1 MRGGV
6 KYVFYAARF
15 SKSKNHRL
23 LVSLMAEHLHGGDVK
38 LMLGGKGRE
47 MDNIHRLCADM
58 GIGENVVFMGRVP
71 RAHFLEHMKN
81 AYCSIVLSKNET
93 FGHCILEPL
102 QLGVPVI
109 STPTGIAPTIIN
121 DFVNGFTIPLGNPKK
136 WKLIIGEVL
145 EGRMQLHSEYNP
157 LYSWPATARMYNSLY
172 ELVGQHGACGT
183 GVG

>member
-1 MRGGV
+1 
-6 KYVFYAARF
+6 
-15 SKSKNHRL
+15 
-23 LVSLMAEHLHGGDVK
+23 MAEHLHRGDVK
-38 LMLGGKGRE
+38 LMLAGDGAEKNR
-47 MDNIHRLCADM
+47 IHRLCIAL
-58 GIGENVVFMGRVP
+58 GIAENVVFMGRVL
-71 RAHFLEHMKN
+71 RNELMGHMKN

-157 LYSWPATARMYNSLY
+157 IYSWPATARMYNSLY
-172 ELVGQHGACGT
+172 ELIEHT
-183 GVG
+183 MFTKK